1 MRKSFSSSSSIL
13 LTFILLSVS
22 QSLNYQIY
30 GQDKLV
36 HPEWSKN
43 LVIYEANVRQYT
55 PEGTFK
61 AFEKKLPELK
71 KMGIGIIWLMPIN
84 PIGIL
89 NRKGTLGSYY
99 SIKNYKEV
107 NSEFGTKDNF
117 RHLVKKIHAMKM
129 YVIIDWVANHTAW
142 DNVWVK
148 THPDFYTKDAQ
159 GKFVPP
165 VADWADVIDLNY
177 DNKELRDSMYCAM
190 EYWVKQFDIDGF
202 RCDVADMVPTDFW
215 IGVRKKLD
223 PVKKVF
229 MLAEADKNYIHQA
242 FDMTYNWPLKDLM
255 NDIVKGKK
263 NAVDIKKY
271 FENEKKEFDPSDY
284 RMVFTTNHD
293 ENSWN
298 GTEYERLGA
307 GAETFA
313 VFCGTVKGMP
323 LIYNGQ
329 EVSMNKRLRFFDKDT
344 IDWKSSSLREF
355 YTKLNLL
362 KEKNKALWNGASGSE
377 MQFIETGND
386 NALAFVRQKN
396 KNKVFAIFNLSAEKQ
411 VVKLKDNLI
420 AGEYSNLFDNGR
432 KIKLNEDAEF
442 QLDPWSYKVYSK

>member
-1 MRKSFSSSSSIL
+1 
-13 LTFILLSVS
+13 
-22 QSLNYQIY
+22 
-30 GQDKLV
+30 
-36 HPEWSKN
+36 
-43 LVIYEANVRQYT
+43 
-55 PEGTFK
+55 
-61 AFEKKLPELK
+61 
-71 KMGIGIIWLMPIN
+71 
-84 PIGIL
+84 
-89 NRKGTLGSYY
+89 
-99 SIKNYKEV
+99 
-107 NSEFGTKDNF
+107 
-117 RHLVKKIHAMKM
+117 
-129 YVIIDWVANHTAW
+129 
-142 DNVWVK
+142 
-148 THPDFYTKDAQ
+148 
-159 GKFVPP
+159 
-165 VADWADVIDLNY
+165 
-177 DNKELRDSMYCAM
+177 
-190 EYWVKQFDIDGF
+190 
-202 RCDVADMVPTDFW
+202 VADMVPTDFW

-223 PVKKVF
+223 SVKKVF

-307 GAETFA
+307 GVKAFA
-313 VFCGTVKGMP
+313 ALCGTVKGMP

-362 KEKNKALWNGASGSE
+362 KEKNKALWNGVSGSE

-386 NALAFVRQKN
+386 NVLAFVRQKN

-411 VVKLKDNLI
+411 IVKLKDNLI
-420 AGEYSNLFDNGR
+420 VGEYSNLFDNGG
-432 KIKLNEDAEF
+432 KIKLNEDTEF